1 MGHEKDFTVEAK
13 LAKGQS
19 LFTFQK
25 RIPRYKNN
33 FDILLIF
40 DIQGPTA
47 YV

>member
-1 MGHEKDFTVEAK
+1 MGHEIGFTAEAK
-13 LAKGQS
+13 LAKGQT

-33 FDILLIF
+33 FDTLLIF
-40 DIQGPTA
+40 DIQGPIA

>member
-1 MGHEKDFTVEAK
+1 MGHEMDFTAEAK

-25 RIPRYKNN
+25 RIPRYQNN
-33 FDILLIF
+33 CDILLTF
-40 DIQGPTA
+40 DIQGPIA